1 MIDIKTYAFDVIV
14 AGAGPA
20 GVAAALVS
28 ARQGMKTALIER
40 YGCIGGG
47 LTTMFVRPFLGGVGN
62 PNIGTEIRQRIG
74 EFTDFMTSLESA
86 KCVLPIMLREAG
98 VRVFLQTQVTGVR
111 RKGAIIEAAMAHSR
125 QGEIE
130 FTAPIFIDA
139 TGDGDLAAYA
149 GCEIAY
155 GREKDGLVQPA
166 SIMFTIDG
174 IDPEQKLLCHH
185 EEDYRDLGDGREY
198 LDLCHKACESGE
210 LPPSINIVRL
220 YETGRQGE
228 RMVNAT
234 QFNHI
239 RPLDPEHVFEA
250 EYQLRQQIRQVVFFL
265 KNNIPGFADIHVNGS
280 STTLGAR
287 ESRRVIG
294 DYILTGDDLIAG
306 RKFEDAVVHNASFC
320 IDIHNPDGAGQ
331 AETDGCPHLAQPYD
345 IPYRSLRP
353 LGVDNLLTAGRC
365 ISGDH
370 RAHASYRVMNI
381 CMAMGQAAGAA
392 ASLAVKG
399 GTGTRGVDID
409 ELKQLTHT
417 V

>member
-1 MIDIKTYAFDVIV
+1 MTLSEPTAGKLDDFD
-14 AGAGPA
+14 ARSLALER
-20 GVAAALVS
+20 ALVLD
-28 ARQGMKTALIER
+28 T
-40 YGCIGGG
+40 
-47 LTTMFVRPFLGGVGN
+47 
-62 PNIGTEIRQRIG
+62 
-74 EFTDFMTSLESA
+74 
-86 KCVLPIMLREAG
+86 
-98 VRVFLQTQVTGVR
+98 VRVTEQA
-111 RKGAIIEAAMAHSR
+111 AI
-125 QGEIE
+125 
-130 FTAPIFIDA
+130 A
-139 TGDGDLAAYA
+139 TGDQFITGTEKKDFLSESFDAAACDMEGGAIAQCCYEMGVPYA
-149 GCEIAY
+149 ACRCISDT
-155 GREKDGLVQPA
+155 R
-166 SIMFTIDG
+166 
-174 IDPEQKLLCHH
+174 
-185 EEDYRDLGDGREY
+185 LGDGREY